1 MRLKMPSSLRKHSQL
16 VQTLYSFANAS
27 ISFLVF
33 HLHHEMSK
41 LFVQSKARFE
51 FFSDSQRLIFQ
62 PVFFQFAADA
72 KIIKKPPK
80 KIEKR
85 TIGKI
90 NSKVI

>member
-1 MRLKMPSSLRKHSQL
+1 ML
-16 VQTLYSFANAS
+16 VLVSWFS
-27 ISFLVF
+27 IYI
-33 HLHHEMSK
+33 MK
-41 LFVQSKARFE
+41 CQNCFVQSKARFD
-51 FFSDSQRLIFQ
+51 FFSDSQMLIFQ

-72 KIIKKPPK
+72 KIIKKPPQ